1 MTELICHLGA
11 LLALVHG
18 AAGGEVRLGVGA
30 VLDEEAAGRGLE
42 VHHRPAVLH
51 LLRQPPGLQLHTP
64 DKETMETGLD
74 TLDRNNRKQ
83 KQFPLHLIHIY
94 LKIHLTHNIH

>member
-1 MTELICHLGA
+1 MCHLGA

-18 AAGGEVRLGVGA
+18 AAGREVRLGVGA

-51 LLRQPPGLQLHTP
+51 LLSQAPGLQLHTP
-64 DKETMETGLD
+64 DTQTLETGLD
-74 TLDRNNRKQ
+74 RDNIQYTL
-83 KQFPLHLIHIY
+83 QFTLHLIHKTTSLDTDIY
-94 LKIHLTHNIH
+94 

>member
-1 MTELICHLGA
+1 MTVLMCHLGA

-51 LLRQPPGLQLHTP
+51 LLRQAPRLQLDAP
-64 DKETMETGLD
+64 DRQTLETGLD
-74 TLDRNNRKQ
+74 RDNIQYTL
-83 KQFPLHLIHIY
+83 QFTLHLIHI
-94 LKIHLTHNIH
+94 